1 MILLVKLF
9 ILSLVS
15 FSQTQTYFQVITTR
29 PEELKAIS
37 PYVQNRYEGGRLL
50 IVNVKSPY
58 ATPKWV
64 FNYLRPVRMQDVAH
78 YVPAAAQLR
87 NFKLPPIDQN
97 YIKAIQLDQLKA
109 GVAKL
114 VSYKD
119 RSSGS
124 AENQMAQTWIVE
136 QLSQWGYQVSRV
148 CHQPKICSIVAQKI
162 GLKDP
167 KSVILV
173 EGHLDSVGEKFA
185 GADDNAT
192 GTSATLEI
200 ARVLSKY
207 PNNNTLRFFLT
218 NGEEQGMLGSTF
230 YVKNLVA
237 SGEIKNL
244 KLVVNMDMVGYNS
257 NGTVE
262 LETDKEWNSVALWF
276 AQLTATYTQLK
287 SKITLGAFGSDH
299 VPFLKAGVPTL
310 LTIEFWATKT
320 PCYHQECDKYETV
333 NFPYMYEITK
343 LNTAAVLT
351 ADVPTG
357 R

>member
-1 MILLVKLF
+1 M
-9 ILSLVS
+9 S
-15 FSQTQTYFQVITTR
+15 FSQTQSYFQVITTR

-37 PYVQNRYEGGRLL
+37 PYIYYRYEGGRLS
-50 IVNVKSPY
+50 IVNLKSQT
-58 ATPKWV
+58 ATPKWI
-64 FNYLRPVRMQDVAH
+64 FNYIRPVQLGNIGH
-78 YVPAAAQLR
+78 YSPTPAQLR
-87 NFKLPPIDQN
+87 DFSLPPIDQN
-97 YIKAIQLDQLKA
+97 YLKAIKMDQIKG

-114 VSYKD
+114 ASYKD

-124 AENQMAQTWIVE
+124 VDNQAAQAWIAE
-136 QLSQWGYQVSRV
+136 QLSQLGYQVSRV
-148 CHQPKICSIVAQKI
+148 CYQPKICSILAEKI
-162 GLKDP
+162 GLKNP

-173 EGHLDSVGEKFA
+173 EGHLDSVGESFA

-192 GTSATLEI
+192 GTSATLEM
-200 ARVLSKY
+200 ARVLSTY
-207 PNNNTLRFFLT
+207 QNNNTLRFFLT

-230 YVKNLVA
+230 YVKNLIA
-237 SGEIKNL
+237 SGDIKNL
-244 KLVVNMDMVGYNS
+244 KLVVNMDMVGFNS

-310 LTIEFWATKT
+310 LTIEFWETKT
-320 PCYHQECDKYETV
+320 PCYHKECDKYETI

-351 ADVPTG
+351 ADVPA
-357 R
+357 RR